1 MSAKRKYLNKLDF
14 ASIFYSDLENEADL
28 YAVIV
33 RSPISS
39 GTIRSISTG
48 ILPEGYTLITA
59 ADIPGVNQLETVD
72 TLFPILAYE
81 RISYQ
86 GEPIGILVGPDILE
100 LHKIMHKLDIRFT
113 RSTQIEP
120 SQHVLPDNVIVA
132 KKIVSVGEWDTVYN
146 ESSLKIEHKYS
157 SDLKSEGFTETAGA
171 FCRYKTTEMTVCTP
185 TLWASHLR
193 KNLCRVLGIEPDLL
207 RIQKTLPQNV
217 KTTIPW
223 FNTLTAI
230 HCALASFITK
240 KSVFLSLDRASQ
252 ILYGERNFPITI
264 THRTAFTPEGI
275 IKAANVTILIDG
287 GAFSPFL
294 QTFLERLIVSS
305 LGNYQPETFRI
316 EAYAIRSSTP
326 PCSDSL
332 QWIDSYGIFAI
343 ESQLEEIARITN
355 KNPSEIRISNL
366 HLEQDVN
373 LFPFIFNRSDIPEL
387 FHIVLQKS
395 DFNRKYFSY
404 GFTHFKNEDIDGHIP
419 IRGIGLS
426 SGFEGCGYMG
436 SPINTSKISMEV
448 TMEKNGSVTIHSH
461 APSASVFAIWKSLV
475 SSLLDIPI
483 NLIVLDSK
491 FEVDEESIIPETVM
505 ENISIMTHLLKKCCT
520 AIQKQRFRQPLPISI
535 KRTNSNSKKNEWNN
549 IDLVG
554 KPFHSSSTGVAVAEI
569 EINPVTYSFFIRG
582 IWLAIDGGLL
592 LDEKRAES
600 AIQQK
605 VQQLLSQ
612 LMKKT
617 ILPVEKVS
625 VTFLKK
631 NNEPKQIGELVQTI
645 LPVAITNALSQALQT
660 TIESIPVSTDIL
672 YTLLNSKDSEE

>member
-28 YAVIV
+28 YAVII

-59 ADIPGVNQLETVD
+59 SDIPGINELETFD
-72 TLFPILAYE
+72 TVFPILAYE
-81 RISYQ
+81 HISYE
-86 GEPIGILVGPDILE
+86 GEPIGILVGPDIFE
-100 LHKIMHKLDIRFT
+100 LNKIVHKLDIRFT
-113 RSTQIEP
+113 RSTKIVP
-120 SQHVLPDNVIVA
+120 TPHVLRDNVIVS
-132 KKIVSVGEWDTVYN
+132 KKIVSVGEWDRVYN

-157 SDLKSEGFTETAGA
+157 SDLKSEGITETAGA
-171 FCRYKTTEMTVCTP
+171 FCRYKASEITLCTP

-193 KNLCRVLGIEPDLL
+193 KNLCRVLGIDPDLL
-207 RIQKTLPQNV
+207 HIQKTLSQNV

-240 KSVFLSLDRASQ
+240 KSVYLSLDRASQ
-252 ILYGERNFPITI
+252 TIYGERNLPITI

-275 IKAANVTILIDG
+275 IKAANVTIIIDG

-294 QTFLERLIVSS
+294 QTFLDRLIISA

-316 EAYAIRSSTP
+316 EAYALKSSTP

-343 ESQLEEIARITN
+343 ESQLEEIARIT
-355 KNPSEIRISNL
+355 KNDPSEIRINNL
-366 HLEQDVN
+366 HLEQEAN
-373 LFPFIFNRSDIPEL
+373 LFPFLLNRSDIPEL
-387 FHIVLQKS
+387 FHTVLEKS
-395 DFNRKYFSY
+395 DFKRKYFSY
-404 GFTHFKNEDIDGHIP
+404 GFNHFKNHSSDNHIP

-426 SGFEGCGYMG
+426 SGFEGCGYLG

-461 APSASVFAIWKSLV
+461 APSTSVFTIWKSVV
-475 SSLLDIPI
+475 SSILDIPI
-483 NLIVLDSK
+483 NQITLDSK

-505 ENISIMTHLLKKCCT
+505 ENISVMTQLLKKCCT

-535 KRTNSNSKKNEWNN
+535 KRTNSSSKKKEWNN
-549 IDLVG
+549 IELVG
-554 KPFHSSSTGVAVAEI
+554 KPFQSSSTGVAVAEI

-582 IWLAIDGGLL
+582 IWLAIDGGLI
-592 LDEKRAES
+592 LDEKRAAS

-612 LMKKT
+612 LMEKT

-645 LPVAITNALSQALQT
+645 LPVAITNALSQALET